1 MDAGIMAALGELV
14 SAGFIR
20 CARSLRANGVQ
31 ALDLMT
37 RDANQ
42 MSRCECPVRREKWAG
57 ILEVG
62 GRPCGCACACAFARA
77 CACESKR
84 ERGRRRSLSS

>member
-1 MDAGIMAALGELV
+1 MAALGELV

-37 RDANQ
+37 RDAKQ
-42 MSRCECPVRREKWAG
+42 LGRCECPVRREKWAA

-62 GRPCGCACACAFARA
+62 VER
-77 CACESKR
+77 KR
-84 ERGRRRSLSS
+84 NLVDVSCLSENSFLQKGTELHSGTVSSTS